1 MRFRGDYW
9 FLSNMCPA
17 PMRVTLR
24 GKEYRFTCLE
34 AAFQAC
40 KCPEQAS
47 EFQGIDGFAAKDLG
61 KKVPLRPD
69 WDGLKIPLMERLV
82 RIKFGQNPDL
92 KAKLLATGNT
102 PLVEDNT
109 WGDTFWGTCNGQGR
123 NNLGRILQAAREEY
137 QLQTQAQTQ
146 TAGPSP
152 QRTGRPLAVC
162 FTGPRPR
169 NMVPPGAN
177 AYDKRMYAA
186 LFGGLVAY
194 VDQLHQ
200 RGYRTFITGG
210 AQGFDQLAFWAVNS
224 VKAARPDIKNEL
236 YVPMH
241 GQESVWRD
249 PAGTFG
255 ANEYRLM
262 LEKADDVVY
271 CEDLNGLAR
280 YDNGGRNAAMKLDAR
295 NRAMVDDADLCV
307 ALFKD
312 PAGIRANLPK
322 GSGTK
327 NCMVY
332 ANKTGVLVSQILY
345 TNAPDGSVVPLPD
358 IIQIRPESVKVR
370 TAETMVDRARKL
382 VTGKPAET
390 GAPAG
395 PRRDTSDLDAAARDV
410 GVPEG
415 FLEYEPPD
423 MYG

>member
-1 MRFRGDYW
+1 
-9 FLSNMCPA
+9 
-17 PMRVTLR
+17 
-24 GKEYRFTCLE
+24 
-34 AAFQAC
+34 
-40 KCPEQAS
+40 
-47 EFQGIDGFAAKDLG
+47 
-61 KKVPLRPD
+61 
-69 WDGLKIPLMERLV
+69 
-82 RIKFGQNPDL
+82 
-92 KAKLLATGNT
+92 
-102 PLVEDNT
+102 
-109 WGDTFWGTCNGQGR
+109 
-123 NNLGRILQAAREEY
+123 
-137 QLQTQAQTQ
+137 
-146 TAGPSP
+146 
-152 QRTGRPLAVC
+152 
-162 FTGPRPR
+162 
-169 NMVPPGAN
+169 MVPPGAN

-194 VDQLHQ
+194 VDQLYQ

-224 VKAARPDIKNEL
+224 VKTARPDIRNEL

-332 ANKTGVLVSQILY
+332 ANRTGVPVSQILY

-358 IIQIRPESVKVR
+358 IIQIRPEGVKIR

-382 VTGKPAET
+382 VAGKPAET
-390 GAPAG
+390 GATAG
-395 PRRDTSDLDAAARDV
+395 PGRDTSDLDAAARDV
-410 GVPEG
+410 GVPDG